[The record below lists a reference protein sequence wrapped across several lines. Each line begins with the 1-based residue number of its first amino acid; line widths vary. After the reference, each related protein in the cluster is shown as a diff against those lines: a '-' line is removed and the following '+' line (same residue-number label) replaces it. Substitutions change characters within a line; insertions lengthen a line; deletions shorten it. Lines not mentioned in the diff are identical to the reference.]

1 MQSGCEAHSALS
13 HMLRKRLER
22 NCIWLEVRL
31 PGWVLSGS
39 HVVLHGTKQPNF
51 SKCGLGGLDLLSH
64 EGLILK
70 SDSKGKD
77 VLSITPPGKT
87 VLLNQEMRAL
97 RTMFF
102 LSPGLG
108 TLLGLDSLCNWNK
121 RGPFA
126 CVPVE
131 EEIRQVC
138 SKDSKDLFQGVACPG
153 DTEELML

>member
-1 MQSGCEAHSALS
+1 M
-13 HMLRKRLER
+13 
-22 NCIWLEVRL
+22 
-31 PGWVLSGS
+31 
-39 HVVLHGTKQPNF
+39 VLHRTKQPNF
-51 SKCGLGGLDLLSH
+51 RKCGLGGLDLLSH

-70 SDSKGKD
+70 SDGKGKD
-77 VLSITPPGKT
+77 VLSITPSGKT

-126 CVPVE
+126 CVRVE

-138 SKDSKDLFQGVACPG
+138 SKDSKALFQGAACPG
-153 DTEELML
+153 DTGELML